1 MILYIYFNH
10 IAICMCNSLK
20 FGLSTL
26 YLREQKIENFN
37 LLKSS
42 GHLLDMDLIVHNLVY
57 THGLF

>member
-1 MILYIYFNH
+1 
-10 IAICMCNSLK
+10 MCNSLK